1 MFETPHSVD
10 HGNRLMIDNIVRY
23 KKNIYIYI
31 KLYKEK
37 IRKLI

>member
-23 KKNIYIYI
+23 KKTYIYI